1 MKRPTAD
8 QQRRGNQAAAE
19 MIDAT
24 CARAFNPSDF
34 DVMNYEF
41 PEIVDLYLNEE
52 IDSVTGI
59 YLAMNVD
66 YDYKHAVS
74 VVLVDNMNRFE
85 RGVIARE
92 QLVALVH
99 TLEAVSVDDSQRSF
113 FAAYLKLVDKVEQV
127 LLTQDNKQTRSK
139 Q

>member
-1 MKRPTAD
+1 MKMPTAE
-8 QQRRGNQAAAE
+8 QQRRGQQVAAE
-19 MIDAT
+19 MIDASV
-24 CARAFNPSDF
+24 AKAFDHVIDF
-34 DVMNYEF
+34 TDFEF
-41 PEIVDLYLNEE
+41 EEIVELYLNEE

-59 YLAMNVD
+59 YLAMNTD

-74 VVLVDNMNRFE
+74 VVLVNNMNRFE
-85 RGVIARE
+85 RGVITRE

-127 LLTQDNKQTRSK
+127 LLTQDNTQGDT